1 MAAHY
6 KFLKGEF
13 CSLDVAPLARMPL

>member
-1 MAAHY
+1 VAHY

-13 CSLDVAPLARMPL
+13 CGLDVAPEASMAI